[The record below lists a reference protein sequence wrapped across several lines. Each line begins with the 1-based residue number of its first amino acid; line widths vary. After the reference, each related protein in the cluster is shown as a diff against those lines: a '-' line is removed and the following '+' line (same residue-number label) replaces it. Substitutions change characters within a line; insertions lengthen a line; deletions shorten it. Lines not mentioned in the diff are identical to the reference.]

1 MTQSSPNR
9 SSPMRRRLLL
19 SGSLV
24 LVAGGCGFHLRG
36 SVQMPFKT
44 LFLNINESSAFGAE
58 LRRNL
63 RSASDVQ
70 LVGSPE
76 QAEAIFDM
84 LAETREKEILSVNSA
99 GRAREYTL
107 HYRVRYRVHDGH
119 GRDFVPSSEI
129 SLKRDVSF
137 NENALLA
144 KESEENT
151 LYKDMQTDMVQQILR
166 RLSLVKL

>member
-1 MTQSSPNR
+1 MTQSLLT
-9 SSPMRRRLLL
+9 RRRLL
-19 SGSLV
+19 SGGLV
-24 LVAGGCGFHLRG
+24 LLAGGCGFHLRG
-36 SVQMPFKT
+36 SVSLPFKT
-44 LFLNINESSAFGAE
+44 LFLNINESSSFGAE
-58 LRRNL
+58 LRRNV
-63 RSASDVQ
+63 RSASDVT
-70 LVGSPE
+70 LVDAPE
-76 QAEAIFDM
+76 KAEAIFDL

-107 HYRVRYRVHDGH
+107 HYRVRYRIHDGH

-137 NENALLA
+137 NEDALLA

-166 RLSLVKL
+166 RLSLVKI